1 MGRPGLLIGSGLNF
15 NRIKVFH
22 FAEMN
27 GGYFRYCYFCG
38 VTNDY

>member
-15 NRIKVFH
+15 KVFH